1 MCHWGL
7 SPVTQQAWLPRAA
20 QVEEAGPGC
29 GNPIPPSGGVRGPEP
44 SLPQTG
50 SSWPGDGLL
59 PRTEVTSWP
68 RCPAGGHGSK
78 VTLQVWGAGKGEGRL
93 LDPRLWPS
101 PDRTAELGSR
111 VSPASSPSGPG
122 GLLLGAAWPGRQ
134 VSRLALCVP
143 ERETA
148 LSGGD
153 VVSGGAGQKGVPLPP
168 RAGGWSGC
176 WGRGWTSIR
185 STCLLATGAGEARVP
200 PAWGSGLASSII
212 PTNSP
217 RHLLGFRRWGA
228 RLEGPQG
235 PQWGE
240 ALGIS
245 WAVSAVVLGAS
256 GDQEHACAIWLA
268 SQVGILTHRGGQRL
282 GTWLPRLRPLAGGW
296 WLQPSPSELTS
307 FLSGWAPY

>member
-50 SSWPGDGLL
+50 SSRPGDGLL

-148 LSGGD
+148 LSGRD
-153 VVSGGAGQKGVPLPP
+153 VVSGGAGQKGVPPP
-168 RAGGWSGC
+168 TPGW
-176 WGRGWTSIR
+176 
-185 STCLLATGAGEARVP
+185 RVE
-200 PAWGSGLASSII
+200 W
-212 PTNSP
+212 
-217 RHLLGFRRWGA
+217 
-228 RLEGPQG
+228 
-235 PQWGE
+235 
-240 ALGIS
+240 
-245 WAVSAVVLGAS
+245 VLGQ
-256 GDQEHACAIWLA
+256 GLDQHPLHLPA
-268 SQVGILTHRGGQRL
+268 GHRGRGGQGAPCVGL
-282 GTWLPRLRPLAGGW
+282 WPGLLHHPHKQPQAPPGLPQVGGTAGGATG
-296 WLQPSPSELTS
+296 PPV
-307 FLSGWAPY
+307 G